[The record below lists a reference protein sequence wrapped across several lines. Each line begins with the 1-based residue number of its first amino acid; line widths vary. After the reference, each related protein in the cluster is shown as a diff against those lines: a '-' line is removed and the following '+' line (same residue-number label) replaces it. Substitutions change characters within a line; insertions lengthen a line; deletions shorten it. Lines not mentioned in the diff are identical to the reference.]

1 VETLEKTFTVNLAEI
16 QGDCAKT
23 EKNFHLEKGLV
34 HVYYGDGRGKTSIAL
49 GTALRA
55 CGHGMRVK
63 VVQLLKGISMLG
75 ECKIQNELAEFE
87 VKQFGT
93 AAYVFNNRSGK
104 NEREKAAEGI
114 AEAVSSL
121 KSGEYDVVI
130 IDEAIYALEF
140 GIITLDE
147 LLRAV
152 AEKPDTVEL
161 ILTGGRNPPK
171 EILDVAD
178 YVSHVVLEKHP
189 YNRGISA
196 RRGID
201 F

>member
-1 VETLEKTFTVNLAEI
+1 MVNLSDV
-16 QGDCAKT
+16 QGDCARTAKG
-23 EKNFHLEKGLV
+23 FHLEKGLV

-75 ECKIQNELAEFE
+75 ECKVQDELAEFE
-87 VKQFGT
+87 VQQFGT
-93 AAYVFNNRSGK
+93 AAYIFNNKPGK
-104 NEREKAAEGI
+104 NEKEKAEAGL

-147 LLRAV
+147 LLKIV
-152 AEKPDTVEL
+152 AQKPETVEL

-171 EILDVAD
+171 EILDIAD

-189 YNRGISA
+189 YSKGISA
-196 RRGID
+196 RKGID